1 MQLGKILSSH
11 IKFIRLKTSV
21 LSIILQNSE
30 KNQKKYVS
38 LHKCSQMMNIAYKY
52 IKDKNLDDVHL
63 FHCGEKLRYFF
74 DD

>member
-1 MQLGKILSSH
+1 M
-11 IKFIRLKTSV
+11 RTSV
-21 LSIILQNSE
+21 LSIILQNSG

-63 FHCGEKLRYFF
+63 FHSGGKKDIFF
-74 DD
+74 ATEIVFSRIFFYM